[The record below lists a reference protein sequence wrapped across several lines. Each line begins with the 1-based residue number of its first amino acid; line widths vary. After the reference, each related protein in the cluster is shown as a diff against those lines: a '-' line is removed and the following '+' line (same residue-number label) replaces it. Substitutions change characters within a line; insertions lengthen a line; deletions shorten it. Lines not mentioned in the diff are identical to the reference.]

1 MWFVHVSS
9 EKVESATIT
18 TIYRESAFERAK
30 KKGLTEMSQNTK
42 SSQVHVFRKLC
53 FRFAVLCKL
62 GLSVEEKLKFSNWAS
77 MTSRQFIR
85 IREDS

>member
-1 MWFVHVSS
+1 MSRRKKLKAQQSQQYIARVHLSVRKRS
-9 EKVESATIT
+9 
-18 TIYRESAFERAK
+18 
-30 KKGLTEMSQNTK
+30 LTEMSQNRK

>member
-9 EKVESATIT
+9 GKVESATIT
-18 TIYRESAFERAK
+18 TIYRESAFERAQ

-62 GLSVEEKLKFSNWAS
+62 GLSVEEKLKFAN
-77 MTSRQFIR
+77 
-85 IREDS
+85 